1 MLIKR
6 ALVWHLVIFHK
17 AVRYWCWLS
26 PHLLELWPVQGFS
39 AEYVAAE
46 LGEYLTLQME
56 VRFKCTCYIILQ
68 ALRSCHQ
75 CFYGVSTSATSAM
88 HYTVRMR
95 RLWRY
100 SQPVTGQVWNKY
112 TCVPHQTCV
121 NKYPNLNECGVSNA

>member
-1 MLIKR
+1 MTSR
-6 ALVWHLVIFHK
+6 DS
-17 AVRYWCWLS
+17 VRCRCWLS

-68 ALRSCHQ
+68 ALGSCRQ

-88 HYTVRMR
+88 HYTVRMHG
-95 RLWRY
+95 LY
-100 SQPVTGQVWNKY
+100 GDTAPATGRV
-112 TCVPHQTCV
+112 
-121 NKYPNLNECGVSNA
+121 